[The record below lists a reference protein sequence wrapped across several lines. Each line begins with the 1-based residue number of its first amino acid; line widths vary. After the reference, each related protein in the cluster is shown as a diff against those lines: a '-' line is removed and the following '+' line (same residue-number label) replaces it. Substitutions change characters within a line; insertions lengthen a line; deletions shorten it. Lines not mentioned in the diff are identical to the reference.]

1 MAPSAKARPRTTTP
15 SLVVMGG
22 GNYLEAESVRAIAK
36 GDDGAG
42 GGGLGWERRG
52 GGLGDARAAARL
64 GGATGRMSV
73 AYGATEMLTGAEFVA
88 QPGAGTKTGH

>member
-1 MAPSAKARPRTTTP
+1 
-15 SLVVMGG
+15 MGG

-42 GGGLGWERRG
+42 GGGRAGDG

-64 GGATGRMSV
+64 GGATRRRSV

-88 QPGAGTKTGH
+88 QLGALGRKTGH